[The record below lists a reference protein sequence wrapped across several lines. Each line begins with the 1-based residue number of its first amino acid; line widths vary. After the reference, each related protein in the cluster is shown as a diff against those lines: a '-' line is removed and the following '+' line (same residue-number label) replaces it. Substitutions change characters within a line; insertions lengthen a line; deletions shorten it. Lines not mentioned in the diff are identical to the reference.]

1 MIYQVE
7 DDTVLF
13 ELDRRQI
20 ADISPGDVLKTTS
33 FPGEYVWTEHDS
45 QFVES
50 NPEAH
55 LFLKIRKSS
64 ESSFQGLGVVVIPE
78 E

>member
-1 MIYQVE
+1 MTYQVE

-20 ADISPGDVLKTTS
+20 ADISPGDILKTTA

-50 NPEAH
+50 NPAAH

-64 ESSFQGLGVVVIPE
+64 PTAFEGVGVVVIPE

>member
-1 MIYQVE
+1 MVYQVE

-45 QFVES
+45 QFVEN

-55 LFLKIRKSS
+55 LFLKIQRSS
-64 ESSFQGLGVVVIPE
+64 ESGFQGLGVVVIPE

>member
-1 MIYQVE
+1 MTYKVE

-13 ELDRRQI
+13 ELDRRKI
-20 ADISPGDVLKTTS
+20 ADISPGDVLQTS
-33 FPGEYVWTEHDS
+33 VLPGEYVWTEHDS

-55 LFLKIRKSS
+55 LFLKIKKASDS
-64 ESSFQGLGVVVIPE
+64 VFQGVGVVVIPE